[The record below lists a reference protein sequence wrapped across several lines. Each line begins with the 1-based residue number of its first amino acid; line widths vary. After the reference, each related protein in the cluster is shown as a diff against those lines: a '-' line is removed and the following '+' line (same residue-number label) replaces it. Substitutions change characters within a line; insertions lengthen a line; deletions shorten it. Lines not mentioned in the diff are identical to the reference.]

1 MNTHVGIV
9 GAMKNSNP
17 IIFHN
22 IEGKVYADPID
33 KIKNGGRIAWV
44 RRPGGNSKLLA

>member
-9 GAMKNSNP
+9 GAKKNNEP

-22 IEGKVYADPID
+22 IEGAVYADPVN
-33 KIKNGGRIAWV
+33 KIKNGGRIAWI
-44 RRPGGNSKLLA
+44 RRAG